1 MDSVLEIKSRLSI
14 DQLVGRY
21 IQLQKKGRN
30 FVGLCPF
37 HQDSHP
43 SFLVSPDKGICYCFP
58 CQKGGDIFSF
68 YQQIEGVDFK
78 QALKDLADMA
88 GVTLPDVPVDVIK
101 KDEKERAR
109 DCLSAAESFFAKTL
123 QASDKTKQYLA
134 DRGVSNEES
143 VEFGLGVA
151 PDSFTATYEYLLKA
165 GFSRKEIQNAG
176 LGVQK
181 DLNEEKIYDRFRNRL
196 MFPIH
201 DGQGRIIGF
210 GGRTLGDDDAK
221 YVNNSDSPLY
231 HKSSVLYGLH
241 RAMKSMREKNR
252 VVLVEGYFDV
262 LACHRVGITEA
273 VAACGTALTEEHVK
287 LLKRYVE
294 RVVLCLDQDR
304 AGRDAAERAFKICS
318 KEGLQVEGVILN
330 QKDPADV
337 AVSHPDTLR
346 IMLTEHVRPYLD
358 LVFAEV
364 RSSNLSIPSVRHEA
378 LDRILGLLESLS
390 SSTERAHI
398 VRQAASALGITET
411 TLIDDLQKFEK
422 QQPTIIAKTAPAHLK
437 STVTAYSSAE
447 LTLGLFLL
455 YPRNSSLLQEM
466 IPPEEVFPRAI
477 YDALKK
483 AGDST
488 TYTLDTLEL
497 SDEDRKKAGILMLYC
512 EDSKFSEWND
522 AVATLEIRRNCRNAN
537 REMLHRKQKDV
548 TQKLLEAQKMG
559 RKEEITELTS
569 AYQELLQLSKHAQ

>member
-1 MDSVLEIKSRLSI
+1 MDSVFEVKSRLSI

-21 IQLQKKGRN
+21 VQLQKKGRN

-78 QALKDLADMA
+78 QALKDLAEMA
-88 GVTLPDVPVDVIK
+88 GVILPDAPVDVIK
-101 KDEKERAR
+101 KDDKDRAR
-109 DCLSAAESFFAKTL
+109 DCLATAQLFFAKNL
-123 QASDKTKQYLA
+123 QNSETTKKYLT
-134 DRGVSNEES
+134 DRGLDPGEITS
-143 VEFGLGVA
+143 FGLGVA
-151 PDSFTATYEYLLKA
+151 PDSFSATYEHLLKA
-165 GFSRKEIQNAG
+165 HFSKREIMMAG

-181 DLNEEKIYDRFRNRL
+181 ELQEEKIYDRFRNRL

-210 GGRTLGDDDAK
+210 GGRTLGNDDAK

-241 RAMKSMREKNR
+241 HAMKTMREKNR

-294 RVVLCLDQDR
+294 HVVLCLDQDR
-304 AGRDAAERAFKICS
+304 AGRDAAERAFKMCS

-337 AVSHPDTLR
+337 AVQSPNTLR
-346 IMLTEHVRPYLD
+346 NMLTEQVHPYLD

-364 RSSNLSIPSVRHEA
+364 RASNISVPSVRHAA
-378 LDRILGLLESLS
+378 LERILGLLEALS
-390 SSTERAHI
+390 SSTERSHA
-398 VRQAASALGITET
+398 VRQAASALGITEM
-411 TLIDDLQKFEK
+411 TLIDDLRKFEK
-422 QQPTIIAKTAPAHLK
+422 QMPSIIHKTAQVDVH
-437 STVTAYSSAE
+437 STVTTYSSAE
-447 LTLGLFLL
+447 LTLGLFLT
-455 YPRNSSLLQEM
+455 YPRNIAILTEM
-466 IPPEEVFPRAI
+466 IPPEEVFASILYR
-477 YDALKK
+477 ALKK
-483 AGDST
+483 IGDNT
-488 TYTLDTLEL
+488 TFTLDMLDL

-512 EDSKFSEWND
+512 EENKFAEWNE
-522 AVATLEIRRNCRNAN
+522 AVATLETRRNCRNAN
-537 REMLHRKQKDV
+537 RELLHKKQKDI
-548 TQKLLEAQKMG
+548 TQKLLEAQKLG
-559 RKEEITELTS
+559 RVEEVEELS
-569 AYQELLQLSKHAQ
+569 NKYQELIQLTKHTR